1 MRGRGAT
8 IDSGHAAPAE
18 DRIVTEVALA
28 LVLLSA
34 VAHAGWN
41 FIAKRASGGPVFNWL
56 FDVLSVATCTP
67 LAIVQVL
74 VAPPRIDATQA
85 VFVLGSA
92 VLHLAYFLLLGQ
104 GYRLGDLS
112 LVYPL
117 ARGAGPMLSTA
128 AAVLLL
134 GERPSP
140 LALGGAALI
149 GLGVFVLAG
158 DPRRL
163 RSSKSTTSVVF
174 ALLTGVV
181 IAGYTLWDKQAVS
194 AVGIPPILYF
204 YLFTA
209 TRAALLSGYALT
221 RLQTV
226 KLEWREHR
234 RHALGIAVLSP
245 ASYILVLY
253 ALSVSP
259 VSYVAP
265 VREIG
270 ILLGAVMGSRWLAE
284 GDAQRRAAGAVAMV
298 AGVIALSLG

>member
-1 MRGRGAT
+1 VNE
-8 IDSGHAAPAE
+8 I
-18 DRIVTEVALA
+18 AL
-28 LVLLSA
+28 LMVLAYA

-41 FIAKRASGGPVFNWL
+41 FIAKRASAGPTFNWL
-56 FDVLSVATCTP
+56 FDTLSVVVWLP
-67 LAIVQVL
+67 LGIAQV
-74 VAPPRIDATQA
+74 VIEPPRLGPIEWI
-85 VFVLGSA
+85 FILGSGL
-92 VLHLAYFLLLGQ
+92 LHLAYFLLLGQ
-104 GYRLGDLS
+104 GYRVGDLS

-134 GERPSP
+134 GERPTP

-149 GLGVFVLAG
+149 GIGVFVLAG

-163 RSSKSTTSVVF
+163 QGSKAGASVVF

-181 IAGYTLWDKQAVS
+181 IAAYTLWDKEAVS
-194 AVGIPPILYF
+194 TVGIPPVLYF
-204 YLFTA
+204 YLFTCA
-209 TRAALLSGYALT
+209 RAAMLLPYTLSRPEAV
-221 RLQTV
+221 RD
-226 KLEWREHR
+226 EWRLRR

-245 ASYILVLY
+245 ISYILVLY

-265 VREIG
+265 AREIG

-284 GDAQRRAAGAVAMV
+284 GEGRRRLAGAAAMV
-298 AGVIALSLG
+298 AGVVALAVG

>member
-1 MRGRGAT
+1 VGKKWAQ
-8 IDSGHAAPAE
+8 SQS
-18 DRIVTEVALA
+18 VTEVALA

-41 FIAKRASGGPVFNWL
+41 FIAKRASAGPVFNWL
-56 FDVLSVATCTP
+56 FDALSVLVCLP
-67 LAIVQVL
+67 LAAVQVL
-74 VAPPRIDATQA
+74 VQPPLLGPTEAT
-85 VFVLGSA
+85 FVVGSA
-92 VLHLAYFLLLGQ
+92 LLHLAYFLLLGQ
-104 GYRLGDLS
+104 GYRVGDLS

-117 ARGAGPMLSTA
+117 ARGVGPMLSTV
-128 AAVLLL
+128 AAVALL
-134 GERPSP
+134 GERPTP

-163 RSSKSTTSVVF
+163 RGSAAGPSVVF

-194 AVGIPPILYF
+194 AVGMPPVLYF
-204 YLFTA
+204 FLFTT
-209 TRAALLSGYALT
+209 TRAALLTPYALAHPGT
-221 RLQTV
+221 ARQ
-226 KLEWREHR
+226 EWRAHR
-234 RHALGIAVLSP
+234 KHALGIAVLSP

-284 GDAQRRAAGAVAMV
+284 GDTRRRLAGAVAMV
-298 AGVIALSLG
+298 AGVVALALG